1 MHPLCGFLIA
11 LFYAW
16 VVKESGRYY
25 YGNMANIQAW
35 RAAVLDVA
43 HDVSP
48 YVCSFQFYLKKT
60 SMSGEFL

>member
-43 HDVSP
+43 HDISEFSICVFFPVS
-48 YVCSFQFYLKKT
+48 L
-60 SMSGEFL
+60 